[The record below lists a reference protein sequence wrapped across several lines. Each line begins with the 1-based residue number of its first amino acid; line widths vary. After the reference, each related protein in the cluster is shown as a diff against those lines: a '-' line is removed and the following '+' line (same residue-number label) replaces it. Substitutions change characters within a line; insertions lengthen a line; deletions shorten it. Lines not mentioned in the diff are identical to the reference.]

1 MTSCC
6 FLPKTLMPAEEHAHE
21 LSVSRIPGGEVQV
34 RARSLSPKKL
44 TVDLEDGVAHEDLP
58 GLERRPAL
66 GDLDNLVAP
75 FGLLNLD
82 ADAALI
88 VVLRKDG
95 GMSTQRFNETRLAS
109 IVSG

>member
-1 MTSCC
+1 
-6 FLPKTLMPAEEHAHE
+6 MPAEEHAHE